1 MPTIKDIAR
10 EAGVSHG
17 TVSNVINGRGN
28 VSVEKIRLVWQAA
41 EKLGYKVN
49 AKAQSL
55 RLGKDRAIAVMLPG
69 IEYAHWAAMYEVFQ
83 SEFSQRGYSV
93 QLYST
98 RSMESRELSLLTE
111 ALNARFSAIITSTCL
126 TDALS
131 HYRAEAPDLPLVF
144 LQREGPEQPDVMY
157 AGFDPERAGREI
169 ADYVCSQGA
178 ARIGVFT
185 EAAELPDAALF
196 IRGVRTRC
204 QDKEAVNFLDCR
216 NYQIGLRAFA
226 FFDGGQAYDYMICSD
241 RRREDAVRAACAYSS
256 QAPLPR
262 FVTLATKAAVT
273 DPETSVYELDYKQLA
288 HRIVKQLL
296 ARLEQGKALP
306 GKLRMEN
313 DGFRTAQMVP
323 GHLHSQTLRILT
335 MASPSTTALARLAP
349 HLEKTA
355 GIHLELTVLPSLRD
369 VYRVVQ
375 SPARSQYDL
384 IRMDVAWLDELG
396 EEVYR
401 PLAQIPFDWDGLLA
415 KAIPELGQ
423 HFTTAHGNRC
433 CVPYDP
439 SIQLLFYRR
448 DLFTDPTYKRMYY
461 EDFREELAVPKT
473 FRDYNRVASFF
484 TRGCNAASP
493 TQYGSTVAIG
503 NVVVSPSEFM
513 PRLFAENGRLLDSQ
527 GRITLDTP
535 EALRALENYR
545 ETYSYSD
552 RTIYDFWKNAL
563 EGFAD
568 GTAAMTVVF
577 INYASHI
584 LNSQMSRIAG
594 KLGFAP
600 VPGGKPLLGGGV
612 IGIAQSCT
620 CPAAAC
626 KFLEWLYAD
635 LVAPVFTMLG
645 GLSPCRSAYS
655 NRDISEQYPWLSTA
669 RKSFPT
675 AQRRSNSTYYQN
687 FSELQLETILAA
699 HVQQAVLG
707 VCSPEEALKQAQE
720 DCNRYFQPW

>member
-1 MPTIKDIAR
+1 M
-10 EAGVSHG
+10 H
-17 TVSNVINGRGN
+17 
-28 VSVEKIRLVWQAA
+28 
-41 EKLGYKVN
+41 
-49 AKAQSL
+49 
-55 RLGKDRAIAVMLPG
+55 
-69 IEYAHWAAMYEVFQ
+69 
-83 SEFSQRGYSV
+83 
-93 QLYST
+93 
-98 RSMESRELSLLTE
+98 
-111 ALNARFSAIITSTCL
+111 
-126 TDALS
+126 
-131 HYRAEAPDLPLVF
+131 F

-196 IRGVRTRC
+196 IRGVRTHC
-204 QDKEAVNFLDCR
+204 QNKEAVNFLDCR

-306 GKLRMEN
+306 GKLHMEN

-612 IGIAQSCT
+612 IGITQSCT